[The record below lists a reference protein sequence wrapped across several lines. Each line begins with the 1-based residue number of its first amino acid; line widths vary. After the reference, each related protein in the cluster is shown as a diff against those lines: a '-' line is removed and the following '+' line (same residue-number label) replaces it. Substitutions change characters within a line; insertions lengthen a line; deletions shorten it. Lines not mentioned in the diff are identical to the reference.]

1 MIPKCLTMNC
11 DKLPLLHG
19 SLLVCARP
27 AVKSEVSHK
36 VYTCPLFFVL
46 TFSSLHIFLLHMFQV
61 PTILD
66 KQGAHLLA
74 VAFLVISRTFVSD
87 RIASLNGTNIQC
99 GFMHLVFCGII
110 FLLLNTLIFT
120 GTTVKFVLE
129 QDKASFVRLIGVS
142 VLQSAA
148 SSFIAPSLRYC

>member
-1 MIPKCLTMNC
+1 MNC
-11 DKLPLLHG
+11 DKLPLLHR

-27 AVKSEVSHK
+27 PVKSELSHK
-36 VYTCPLFFVL
+36 TCNCPLLFVL
-46 TFSSLHIFLLHMFQV
+46 TFSSSHIFLSHMFQV

-66 KQGAHLLA
+66 KQGAHLVA
-74 VAFLVISRTFVSD
+74 VALLVISRTFVSD

>member
-1 MIPKCLTMNC
+1 VTNC
-11 DKLPLLHG
+11 HTCIDLCWCALLIFKTC
-19 SLLVCARP
+19 SE
-27 AVKSEVSHK
+27 SEVSRK
-36 VYTCPLFFVL
+36 TFICLLFVL
-46 TFSSLHIFLLHMFQV
+46 TFSSLHIFLLLMFQV

-87 RIASLNGTNIQC
+87 RIASLNGTNIQF
-99 GFMHLVFCGII
+99 GFMHLVFCGIT
-110 FLLLNTLIFT
+110 FLLLNALIFA